1 MTKAR
6 LTQILCLLIAV
17 SSPAF
22 AQTTGGALPD
32 ELVFFQS
39 PDGNISCLIALGEYA
54 DVRCD
59 IADYVPTH
67 TAPPP
72 NCDLDWGGV
81 FTISEDDSSGQLG
94 CVGDTIGG
102 PGGRKLGYGE
112 TETLWKF
119 SCTSEKTGMTC
130 TNSKGHGFTVSKA
143 KQTLF

>member
-1 MTKAR
+1 MLKH
-6 LTQILCLLIAV
+6 ILCLLLAL

-22 AQTTGGALPD
+22 AQDYNGALAD

-59 IADYVPTH
+59 IEDYVPSH
-67 TAPPP
+67 SGPPP

-81 FTISEDDSSGQLG
+81 FTISEDDTIGQLG

-102 PGGRKLGYGE
+102 PGGRKLPYGE

-119 SCTSEKTGMTC
+119 SCTSQVSGMTC
-130 TNSKGHGFTVSKA
+130 TNSKGHGFTVSKD